1 MRKASLFFVF
11 LVLMLSLHAFS
22 SMYAVTTDNQIVL
35 LKDDGT
41 WEAVK
46 EAVDKYGIPKVQIDV
61 PFVFENIAITIKNIF
76 KYGDCIIF
84 DFFIF
89 NNSDEMIS
97 MDYIS
102 FDLRDIEGFNYDLR
116 TYSSE
121 APEKYINRRLNGKI
135 RPHGS
140 LRGYLFLEISEDIE
154 LNELYVNHS
163 DFFSS
168 KTAVVSIRDIKIET
182 LK

>member
-1 MRKASLFFVF
+1 VRKASLFFVF
-11 LVLMLSLHAFS
+11 LVLMLSLQVFS
-22 SMYAVTTDNQIVL
+22 STYAVTTDNQIVL

-46 EAVDKYGIPKVQIDV
+46 EAVDDYGIPKAQIDV
-61 PFVFENIAITIKNIF
+61 PFVFENIAITIRNVF

-97 MDYIS
+97 IDYIS
-102 FDLRDIEGFNYDLR
+102 FDVRDIEGFNYDLR

-121 APEKYINRRLNGKI
+121 VPDKFIYKRLKGKI
-135 RPHGS
+135 RPYGS

-163 DFFSS
+163 DFFQAKLLLSQFVTS
-168 KTAVVSIRDIKIET
+168 KSK
-182 LK
+182 L

>member
-1 MRKASLFFVF
+1 MRKTFLFFVF

-22 SMYAVTTDNQIVL
+22 STYAVTTNNQIVL

-41 WEAVK
+41 WELVE
-46 EAVDKYGIPKVQIDV
+46 EAVDEYGIPKVRIDV

-84 DFFIF
+84 DFFIL
-89 NNSDEMIS
+89 NNSEKMIN
-97 MDYIS
+97 MDFIS
-102 FDLRDIEGFNYDLR
+102 FDLRDTEGFNYDLT
-116 TYSSE
+116 TYSLE
-121 APEKYINRRLNGKI
+121 VPAKYTNRRLDGKI

-140 LRGYLFLEISEDIE
+140 LRGYLFVEISEDIE
-154 LNELYVNHS
+154 LNELYMNHL
-163 DFFSS
+163 DFISS
-168 KTAVVSIRDIKIET
+168 KTAAVSIRDIKIET